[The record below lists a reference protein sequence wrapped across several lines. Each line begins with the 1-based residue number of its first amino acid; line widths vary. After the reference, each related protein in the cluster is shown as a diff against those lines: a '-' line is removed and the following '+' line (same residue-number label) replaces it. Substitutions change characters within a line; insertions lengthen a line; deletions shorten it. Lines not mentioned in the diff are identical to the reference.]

1 MASYDD
7 FTLELKNANPIDSI
21 ISSYVPL
28 KKRGRTFVCN
38 CPFHSEKTP
47 SFTVFP
53 DTQTFYCFG
62 CGAGGDIF
70 TFIMKAENLDFL
82 ESVRFIA
89 EKSGMTMPER
99 SGNSPD
105 NSRKKTRIYEMNRIA
120 ANFFYKNLISG
131 RDKTGLDY
139 LINRRL
145 SPQTIKKFG
154 LGYASDSWD
163 ELCTFLTSK
172 GYSEYEIID
181 AWLAGRSQK
190 SNRLFDMFRK
200 RVMFPIV
207 DIYGNVIG
215 FGGRV
220 LDNSKPK
227 YLNTSATPVF
237 DKGSNLFAMNF
248 ARNSDSKRII
258 LCEGYMDVIAVNQ
271 AGFENAVATLGTAIT
286 PAQARLIKRNADEVI
301 IAYDSDG
308 AGQTATRK
316 AISHFSDVGLKT
328 RILRMDGAKDPDEY
342 IQKFGAQRFR
352 MLIDKSDNAN
362 NFLIDRCE
370 NGLDTS
376 EDADK
381 VELLKRVTKVLAEI
395 PSELE
400 REVYISRTAQKYD
413 IAVDVLKSHIEHI
426 IEKNNH
432 IEKKDKWRKIKVEAT
447 LRRDEINPEAVK
459 FKKEANAEEMIIC
472 RLMQHPEDAALLRS
486 KIPPELFAT
495 PFNKKVYEIILNVAE
510 KFREFSISHISG
522 EFSPE
527 EMGKITGIPAKNREM
542 TISLASI
549 DDCAAVLKNH
559 KAYKPPEELTNQD
572 LAELFYKKK
581 S

>member
-139 LINRRL
+139 LINRKL

-190 SNRLFDMFRK
+190 K
-200 RVMFPIV
+200 Q
-207 DIYGNVIG
+207 
-215 FGGRV
+215 
-220 LDNSKPK
+220 
-227 YLNTSATPVF
+227 
-237 DKGSNLFAMNF
+237 
-248 ARNSDSKRII
+248 
-258 LCEGYMDVIAVNQ
+258 Q
-271 AGFENAVATLGTAIT
+271 AF
-286 PAQARLIKRNADEVI
+286 
-301 IAYDSDG
+301 
-308 AGQTATRK
+308 
-316 AISHFSDVGLKT
+316 
-328 RILRMDGAKDPDEY
+328 
-342 IQKFGAQRFR
+342 
-352 MLIDKSDNAN
+352 
-362 NFLIDRCE
+362 
-370 NGLDTS
+370 
-376 EDADK
+376 
-381 VELLKRVTKVLAEI
+381 
-395 PSELE
+395 
-400 REVYISRTAQKYD
+400 
-413 IAVDVLKSHIEHI
+413 
-426 IEKNNH
+426 
-432 IEKKDKWRKIKVEAT
+432 
-447 LRRDEINPEAVK
+447 
-459 FKKEANAEEMIIC
+459 
-472 RLMQHPEDAALLRS
+472 
-486 KIPPELFAT
+486 
-495 PFNKKVYEIILNVAE
+495 
-510 KFREFSISHISG
+510 
-522 EFSPE
+522 
-527 EMGKITGIPAKNREM
+527 
-542 TISLASI
+542 
-549 DDCAAVLKNH
+549 
-559 KAYKPPEELTNQD
+559 
-572 LAELFYKKK
+572 
-581 S
+581 